1 LATSVANAD
10 IVFDTELKF
19 LHKIYLANLPTA
31 IMAFYNK
38 ETATY
43 VSHYSVIEGDAT
55 SPIIRPK
62 NLGLKFEFKLKES
75 DVAKLTAMGFKESGA
90 GRFSHWAGPA
100 PNKCN
105 ESDRQS
111 ISAVLAL
118 VYKRRSWPGKHAPCL
133 RV

>member
-1 LATSVANAD
+1 MSLYTCKQTTGSIDSTPAFRDNGCTGGLATSVANAD

-75 DVAKLTAMGFKESGA
+75 DVAKLTAMGLM
-90 GRFSHWAGPA
+90 
-100 PNKCN
+100 N
-105 ESDRQS
+105 Q
-111 ISAVLAL
+111 I
-118 VYKRRSWPGKHAPCL
+118 
-133 RV
+133 